1 MAKVYV
7 ASSWRNQLQPFVVS
21 ALREAGHDV
30 YDFKNPAPGNNG
42 FHWSDIDP
50 EWESWTPAQLREAHT
65 HPIAE
70 ACFKLDM
77 DALVAADVCVLVMP
91 SGRSAHLEAGY
102 AVGAGKP
109 TVVLLAEGE
118 PELMY
123 KMASTVLTVAEAVEF
138 VNTCCHYEAE
148 EGGFNVPRFSFCTH
162 CAPVDPR
169 YGRVRDAAATAAD
182 KSEQRDYG
190 TYGG

>member
-1 MAKVYV
+1 MKRIYV
-7 ASSWRNQLQPFVVS
+7 ASSWRNTIQPAMVA
-21 ALREAGHDV
+21 ALRKAGYEV

-42 FHWSDIDP
+42 FHWSDIDSQ
-50 EWESWTPAQLREAHT
+50 WETWTPAQLREAHQ

-70 ACFKLDM
+70 AGFKLDM
-77 DALVAADVCVLVMP
+77 DALMAADGCVLVMP

-123 KMASTVLTVAEAVEF
+123 KMAATVLSIEDAVKFMDELWKG
-138 VNTCCHYEAE
+138 E
-148 EGGFNVPRFSFCTH
+148 E
-162 CAPVDPR
+162 
-169 YGRVRDAAATAAD
+169 
-182 KSEQRDYG
+182 
-190 TYGG
+190 

>member
-7 ASSWRNQLQPFVVS
+7 ASSWRNNQQPAVVA

-30 YDFKNPAPGNNG
+30 YDFKNPEPGNHG
-42 FHWSDIDP
+42 FHWSDID
-50 EWESWTPAQLREAHT
+50 ENWERWTPAELREAHV

-70 ACFKLDM
+70 AGFKLDM
-77 DALVAADVCVLVMP
+77 DALQAADACVLVMP

-109 TVVLLAEGE
+109 TVILLAEGE

-123 KMASTVLTVAEAVEF
+123 KMARTVLTIEEAVEF
-138 VNTCCHYEAE
+138 VDTCCHYKAE
-148 EGGFNVPRFSFCTH
+148 GYDFNVPRFSFCTH
-162 CAPVDPR
+162 CAPTDPR
-169 YGRVRDAAATAAD
+169 YELAGASIVATA
-182 KSEQRDYG
+182 E
-190 TYGG
+190 